1 MRKFLML
8 FSVFAFFA
16 TSLAGIAHAE
26 TVCDPA
32 TEICETQH
40 VDNEKSPD
48 DDMPKE
54 GYDLACSGCHAHCHN
69 HIPSTV
75 CNDLSIE
82 FSAKEPR
89 LLGEEL
95 IYISNFIY
103 GLKRPPRS

>member
-8 FSVFAFFA
+8 LSVFAFFA

-48 DDMPKE
+48 
-54 GYDLACSGCHAHCHN
+54 
-69 HIPSTV
+69 
-75 CNDLSIE
+75 
-82 FSAKEPR
+82 
-89 LLGEEL
+89 
-95 IYISNFIY
+95 
-103 GLKRPPRS
+103 